1 MAYTAI
7 TSLMSTMEQ
16 SQQCNRQMVQLLHQK
31 LHSFLSILEEPW
43 KITSHIEV
51 LTSLESRITSLALQA
66 QDMVDSK
73 SRIISLAQV
82 AKKRRGA
89 LWKHRFVLKQT
100 VENIDSIMRKWME
113 IRNRYNNLKDVKR
126 QNLPLIG
133 DISPQHDLMHENM
146 IVGRCLNCRYG
157 GIGKTTLATK
167 IYNDPYIMSRFDI
180 RAKTFVSQEYCTRNV
195 LLRLLSSITDILS
208 ELTEGELA
216 DRLQKTL
223 KGRRYLIVIDDI
235 WTTTAWDDFKLCFP
249 DYHNESRILLTTR
262 NMEVAEYTNS
272 GTPPYQMCLL
282 SCDESWNLMY
292 SKVFAKEC
300 YSPEFEQL
308 GKQIALKCRGL
319 PLAIVVIAGLLS
331 KIDKTFYEWKS
342 VSKNVS
348 SSVST
353 NLDDSCM
360 SVLALSY
367 HHLPHYLKS
376 CFLYCGIFPEDELI
390 SVSKLTKLWVAKG
403 FLKMEENK
411 STEEVAEKCLK
422 TCGMHDIVHEL
433 SIREARKMDFVNVIV
448 GEDYPNPCTQ
458 SMGTLSSKVRGR
470 IVIESPMHPYLLA
483 KCGYNTAHSLFQFHG
498 YNSCGIMPGLGYFK
512 LLRVLDLISIELT
525 HIPSCIVNLFHLR
538 YLAVLVSINHEVPP
552 SIANLTHLQTFILE
566 ESFRRSSFVFS
577 YRSFEVTTIET
588 SPFGLE
594 LHLQIY
600 GTEQDFRI
608 STIQELQKLEVLKLA
623 YDACEGEEWEVVE
636 EGFPHLKLLLLKC
649 INLRYWRASSDQFS
663 YLEKLFLDSCG
674 CLNSIPQD
682 FVEIMTLELIELANC
697 RDTLLNLAHQ
707 IQQDIGDNMLEVRVR
722 SNGGVNWKTF

>member
-1 MAYTAI
+1 
-7 TSLMSTMEQ
+7 
-16 SQQCNRQMVQLLHQK
+16 
-31 LHSFLSILEEPW
+31 
-43 KITSHIEV
+43 
-51 LTSLESRITSLALQA
+51 
-66 QDMVDSK
+66 MVDSK

-100 VENIDSIMRKWME
+100 VENIDSITRKWME
-113 IRNRYNNLKDVKR
+113 IRNRYNNLKDVER

-146 IVGRCLNCRYG
+146 IVGRENEF
-157 GIGKTTLATK
+157 GIMDRLASG
-167 IYNDPYIMSRFDI
+167 SR
-180 RAKTFVSQEYCTRNV
+180 KLEVV
-195 LLRLLSSITDILS
+195 LIV
-208 ELTEGELA
+208 EGELA

-272 GTPPYQMCLL
+272 GTPPYQMRLL

-319 PLAIVVIAGLLS
+319 PLAIVMIAGLLS

-390 SVSKLTKLWVAKG
+390 SVSKLTKLWVTKG

-422 TCGMHDIVHEL
+422 DLIDISSVVIHRQSFDGRIKTCGMHDIVQEL
-433 SIREARKMDFVNVIV
+433 SIREARKMDSVNVIV

-458 SMGTLSSKVRGR
+458 YMGTLSSKVRGR

-498 YNSCGIMPGLGYFK
+498 YNSCGIMPGVLK
-512 LLRVLDLISIELT
+512 LLQLRHLHLDWNYMYPYEPEERSVVLENLQSVIGWNPLHCTPSLLIL
-525 HIPSCIVNLFHLR
+525 LR
-538 YLAVLVSINHEVPP
+538 
-552 SIANLTHLQTFILE
+552 NLTK
-566 ESFRRSSFVFS
+566 
-577 YRSFEVTTIET
+577 
-588 SPFGLE
+588 
-594 LHLQIY
+594 LQIY

-608 STIQELQKLEVLKLA
+608 STIQEVLHNLCYLDQLETLK
-623 YDACEGEEWEVVE
+623 
-636 EGFPHLKLLLLKC
+636 F
-649 INLRYWRASSDQFS
+649 
-663 YLEKLFLDSCG
+663 
-674 CLNSIPQD
+674 
-682 FVEIMTLELIELANC
+682 EIMHSFSRKIYLCPPLSFLLQVLFPETL
-697 RDTLLNLAHQ
+697 
-707 IQQDIGDNMLEVRVR
+707 G
-722 SNGGVNWKTF
+722 S